1 MSNLAALD
9 KPSCVATATWS
20 EAPSALRGLAPGGHL
35 QHLLFPVGQGPPT
48 PEEQEEL
55 LWYYPSS
62 LLLLYALE
70 KSVTRLALSPYHCSS
85 DCSL

>member
-55 LWYYPSS
+55 LW
-62 LLLLYALE
+62 
-70 KSVTRLALSPYHCSS
+70 
-85 DCSL
+85 